1 MTALS
6 IQPPFPVFSDSDGQP
21 LDNGYIWI
29 GTANL
34 APQTN
39 PIVVYWDAALT
50 LPAAQPLR
58 TSGGYVVNSGTPALV
73 YVGSQYSILVQN
85 SRGSAVYSSSLSGE
99 ADINASQVIYD
110 PAGIGAVPTTVQAK
124 LRQSVSV
131 KDFGAVGDGSN
142 DDTIAIQYAV
152 DACQLS
158 GASLY
163 IPTGTYK
170 TTSSINITARLH
182 LYGDSAQTS
191 TIIST
196 ANEAIIVTVLAGL
209 SNRFSYF
216 HDFGVEPVTPGTG
229 TSGFVCRTAAITGLM
244 SNFVIERIYI
254 ADFGSFGLVFDNS
267 VSNAN
272 GFFTFS
278 IRRCWFTNGM
288 NLIKV
293 GDSVN
298 IEENTITDG
307 GTVQTNHSGGRPG
320 ILYTSI
326 GIDARQV
333 VFRSNSITTSGGAIV
348 AINASQLRIENNQCE
363 YPFYYYIPY
372 GASTTAYYA
381 AQIYLS
387 NCTYTEIRGNT
398 IQAGGGF
405 VTNVTGTT
413 NSTTSVTAVSS
424 MSNVYVG
431 CTVQGSG
438 IPTGT
443 TITVVGASSFT
454 MSAAATTS
462 LVGTALVIGYSPA
475 YSILMEGATCS
486 FNVVEMNDIF
496 RGTYSH
502 IGLNAGAGVP
512 VATLGLGNTYTGGT
526 SGSTPDLYNP
536 DGNLYGWGLPQVTST
551 TLPPATTT
559 AGALVYSTTD
569 STVQLSNGVV
579 WSQLGGNP
587 SPTLDSIFTNSLV
600 DLWTTNGQASGP
612 PDQFAV
618 AGTSTAVA
626 EASIVWPFNL
636 TATSIKYTQN
646 SAVLANSL
654 RATPANQ
661 PWLATETLSI
671 LAALYMPTTAN
682 RTVRI
687 YSDLGGSTA
696 LLGEVAADSA
706 WHTITTSFNITPGT
720 TWGLYIAIYNTT
732 TGLFTATGEVCYI
745 GGLNITRGSVSQASL
760 SDSAGRRAWVANNVT
775 YAPPFL
781 GARAYVSG
789 TGKWY
794 MAAGQASSADW
805 IILN

>member
-1 MTALS
+1 MQFFTATGVPLAGGLLYTYAAGTTLAA
-6 IQPPFPVFSDSDGQP
+6 VTYTDST
-21 LDNGYIWI
+21 
-29 GTANL
+29 GTATN
-34 APQTN
+34 TN
-39 PIVVYWDAALT
+39 PVVLNARGECSVWLLAAAYKFVLRDPT
-50 LPAAQPLR
+50 GALIWTADNLSGLVASGDLANNTSSTLGSALVGYLPA
-58 TSGGYVVNSGTPALV
+58 GV
-73 YVGSQYSILVQN
+73 
-85 SRGSAVYSSSLSGE
+85 SAVGT
-99 ADINASQVIYD
+99 N
-110 PAGIGAVPTTVQAK
+110 VQIK
-124 LRQSVSV
+124 LRQTVSV
-131 KDFGAVGDGSN
+131 KDFGAKGDGSTN
-142 DDTIAIQYAV
+142 DTAAIQYAV
-152 DACQLS
+152 NACQLT

-163 IPTGTYK
+163 IPAGTYK
-170 TTSSINITARLH
+170 ATSSINITTRLH

-191 TIIST
+191 VIQST
-196 ANEAIIVTVLAGL
+196 AAEAIIVTVPANNY
-209 SNRFSYF
+209 SNRFSHF
-216 HDFGVEPVTPGTG
+216 HDFGIEPATAGTG
-229 TSGFVCRTAAITGLM
+229 TSGFVCRTAAVTGLM

-254 ADFGSFGLVFDNS
+254 GDFGSFGLVFDNS
-267 VSNAN
+267 VSNPN

-307 GTVQTNHSGGRPG
+307 GTVQTNFSGGRPG

-326 GIDARQV
+326 NAGARQV

-398 IQAGGGF
+398 IQPGGGF

-454 MSAAATTS
+454 MSASATTS
-462 LVGTALVIGYSPA
+462 LVGTALVVGYSPA
-475 YSILMEGATCS
+475 YAVLMEGAGCS

-502 IGLNAGAGVP
+502 IGLNAGPGVP
-512 VATLGLGNTYTGGT
+512 VATLGLGNTYAGGT

-600 DLWTTNGQASGP
+600 DLWTINGKASGP
-612 PDQFAV
+612 PDGFLL
-618 AGTSTAVA
+618 AGGSTAVA

-636 TATSIKYTQN
+636 TATSIEYTQN

-654 RATPANQ
+654 NAVPANQ

-687 YSDLGGSTA
+687 YSVLNGSTA

-732 TGLFTATGEVCYI
+732 SGLFTATGEVCYI

-760 SDSAGRRAWVANNVT
+760 SDSAARRAWVANNVT
-775 YAPPFL
+775 YTPPFL
-781 GARAYVSG
+781 GARAYVAS

-794 MAAGQASSADW
+794 MAAGQASPADW